1 LNACWTRPFKGN
13 NMTLLTI
20 APGEAE
26 YLVAQGPVKDGVPQ
40 MHTSDGEVDGDLFG
54 SSTANTTPTSTANTT
69 STTDTTPK
77 VSGSDAASVIGLTLV
92 FVSLMGA
99 LLNFAQ

>member
-20 APGEAE
+20 KPGVEE
-26 YLVAQGPVKDGVPQ
+26 YLVAQGPVKDGVAQ

-54 SSTANTTPTSTANTT
+54 SNTTTKA
-69 STTDTTPK
+69 
-77 VSGSDAASVIGLTLV
+77 SGSDRGAASVTGLTLV

-99 LLNFAQ
+99 LFIFAQ